1 MMHPNLI
8 PEGEFEARTEA
19 VRRALED
26 RQLDACLITS
36 PENIF
41 YLTGLDHQGY
51 FGPHILVVRRDEES
65 LLCARAHERST
76 VERQVGNARMVGYPD
91 TCPPGDHIAERLR
104 DLGLGDAAL
113 GIQTDSLGFP
123 PSFEH
128 ALKAGLPE
136 ALWRDVSGLVERLR
150 LVKSENEIAAIRQAA
165 TIADAIME
173 TALETAGAGVSE
185 RSIAAEV
192 HRRMIDEGGDYVGF
206 GPFIRSGE
214 RLPFEHEVWSD
225 RILREGE
232 QLILEMAGCV
242 GRYHAPMGRLAF
254 AGRAPAGTDDLAA
267 ICRAAQ
273 EKVLEA
279 MRPGTTG
286 AEAYNAWQ
294 SVVDEAGLSH
304 YRRHH
309 CGYCVGVAFPPTWTG
324 GIGVVS
330 LNPESDLVLERN
342 MVFHQLSWLLGCGR
356 GDFFVSDTVL
366 VGDEGGERLTR
377 SSRDV
382 AVV

>member
-8 PEGEFEARTEA
+8 PEREFEARTEA
-19 VRRALED
+19 VRRALAD

-51 FGPHILVVRRDEES
+51 FGPHILVVRRDDES
-65 LLCARAHERST
+65 LLCARAHERPT

-91 TCPPGDHIAERLR
+91 TCSPGGFIAEHLR
-104 DLGLGDAAL
+104 HIGLGDAVL
-113 GIQTDSLGFP
+113 GIQSDSLGFP
-123 PSFEH
+123 PSFEQ

-136 ALWRDVSGLVERLR
+136 AQWRDVSGLVERLR
-150 LVKSENEIAAIRQAA
+150 LVKSESEITAIRRAA
-165 TIADAIME
+165 AVADAIME
-173 TALETAGAGVSE
+173 TALETAETGVSE
-185 RSIAAEV
+185 RTIAAEV
-192 HRRMIDEGGDYVGF
+192 HRRMIEEGGDYVGF
-206 GPFIRSGE
+206 GPFIRSGD
-214 RLPFEHEVWSD
+214 RLPFEHEVWTD
-225 RILREGE
+225 RVLQEGE
-232 QLILEMAGCV
+232 QIILEMAGCI
-242 GRYHAPMGRLAF
+242 GRYHAPLGRLAF
-254 AGRAPAGTDDLAA
+254 AGRAPAGTDEVAA
-267 ICRAAQ
+267 ICGAAQ

-286 AEAYNAWQ
+286 AEVYNAWQ

-366 VGDEGGERLTR
+366 VGDEGGERLTGTA
-377 SSRDV
+377 RDV